1 MERRQ
6 LEYFL
11 AVVEQGSFTSAAQR
25 LHVAQ
30 PSLSHGVRLLEREL
44 GTQLFHRLG
53 RGATLTPAGEALLPS
68 ARQVLRDLATASA
81 AVASVAGLTGGQVD
95 IVAPTALAVDPLAHM
110 VSAFRAAYPA
120 VNIRI
125 VDSEQTHEIPEM
137 VRTGSCELGLAD
149 FSVPVRGLQQLEL
162 TPQELVA
169 VLPPGSPVPDGGVF
183 RLTDLARFDLVATP
197 RGTTTRGILDGV
209 ATRGTHLRV
218 AVETPH
224 RAAIIPMV
232 LAGAGAALLPRSM
245 ADDAARRGAVTVT
258 LTPRLTRRARLVWRP
273 GPLSPGADAFVRLA
287 GTTAARRPGGRRN
300 A

>member
-6 LEYFL
+6 LEYFV

-44 GTQLFHRLG
+44 GAQLFHRLG

-81 AVASVAGLTGGQVD
+81 AVASVAGLTSGQVD
-95 IVAPTALAVDPLAHM
+95 VVAPTALAVDPLAHI

-125 VDSEQTHEIPEM
+125 VDSEQTHQIPEM

-169 VLPPGSPVPDGGVF
+169 VLPPGSPVPDGGGF

-209 ATRGTHLRV
+209 AARGTHLRV

-273 GPLSPGADAFVRLA
+273 GPLSPGADAFVRLT
-287 GTTAARRPGGRRN
+287 GTTAARRSVGRRP